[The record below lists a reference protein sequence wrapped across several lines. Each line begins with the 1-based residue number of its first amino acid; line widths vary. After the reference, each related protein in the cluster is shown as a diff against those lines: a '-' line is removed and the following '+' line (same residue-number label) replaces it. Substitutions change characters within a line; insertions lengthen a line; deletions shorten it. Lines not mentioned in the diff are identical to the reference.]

1 MPGSACRR
9 SSVSPP
15 TERRSTTSSTV
26 KPRTF
31 FPPATSRRIVVA
43 GPASA
48 AGSGWRSARHP
59 STTVTRVPRTLTR
72 PATTGGAPG
81 IRVGATPGTI
91 SRTRSASAAHT
102 RAPTRKTSSRR
113 TPASLIRSEEA
124 KILQG
129 VALSKQIR
137 VAASFGQRRS
147 EFAGPLGAQHQPGAR
162 HRMDQAEQ
170 CRVQQLARGERLD
183 ALGRAARRRRD
194 AATAAEGILAVPDDR
209 VPDGREVHADL
220 VGASRAELDA
230 HEVGVGEARDHADAG
245 DGVAPARED
254 RHALAVLRVA
264 RDRALDLHAAVG
276 DIAPP
281 DRRLHAPP
289 LAPLTHPPHPPAPA
303 TRL

>member
-48 AGSGWRSARHP
+48 AGAGWRSARHP

-91 SRTRSASAAHT
+91 SRPRSASAAHT

-129 VALSKQIR
+129 VALSKQTQ
-137 VAASFGQRRS
+137 VAPGFGQRRS
-147 EFAGPLGAQHQPGAR
+147 EFAGPLRAQHQPCAR
-162 HRMDQAEQ
+162 HRMDQGEQ
-170 CRVQQLARGERLD
+170 GRMQQLARGERLD
-183 ALGRAARRRRD
+183 ALVRAALGRRD
-194 AATAAEGILAVPDDR
+194 ATAAAEGVLAVPPDR
-209 VPDGREVHADL
+209 LPDACAGHADL

-230 HEVGVGEARDHADAG
+230 GEVGVGEAGDHAHAG
-245 DGVAPARED
+245 DGVA
-254 RHALAVLRVA
+254 
-264 RDRALDLHAAVG
+264 AAADG
-276 DIAPP
+276 
-281 DRRLHAPP
+281 
-289 LAPLTHPPHPPAPA
+289 
-303 TRL
+303 